1 MPGGAD
7 AREGRAGPPERAER
21 RGRGPEARR
30 GGRVRLGARA
40 WEAEPRPKGFMGP
53 PAGGSRRGRAP
64 GGELLRA

>member
-30 GGRVRLGARA
+30 GGEG
-40 WEAEPRPKGFMGP
+40 
-53 PAGGSRRGRAP
+53 AP
-64 GGELLRA
+64 GGPRVGSRAQAEGLHGASRGGLT